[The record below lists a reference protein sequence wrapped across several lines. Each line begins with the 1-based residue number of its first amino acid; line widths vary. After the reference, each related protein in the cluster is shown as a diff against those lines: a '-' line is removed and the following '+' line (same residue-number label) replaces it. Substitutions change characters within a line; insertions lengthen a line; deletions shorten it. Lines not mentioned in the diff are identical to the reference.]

1 MKFSKLKSALGGRLA
16 VLTLSDVGDQA
27 LPTKADVSGVR
38 DSFTDG
44 GIGEYAVRMEGVTL
58 PPSGSSEG
66 TGLRAK
72 RSAIGWGWAWGGN
85 AGTGGGRGSL
95 DEPPLR
101 EVEGEREPRRKNVF
115 FFLRDTS
122 ER

>member
-1 MKFSKLKSALGGRLA
+1 M
-16 VLTLSDVGDQA
+16 
-27 LPTKADVSGVR
+27 SGVR

-66 TGLRAK
+66 IGLRAK
-72 RSAIGWGWAWGGN
+72 RSAIGWGWGGN
-85 AGTGGGRGSL
+85 AGTGGGRESL
-95 DEPPLR
+95 DKPPLR

-122 ER
+122 ERYPPSERSPSSRCELDFFADFFCAFVDESVT